1 MLEAVAAFTRCFN
14 ALDAHV
20 EMSAVLSA
28 PPPRTMT
35 ARRLGHLGRA
45 VSSTHGRAAAAAA
58 PAERVAL
65 CDGVPV
71 RPAPSLDAR
80 RSRSVRRETP
90 RAPGTARR
98 RLRAAALALLDAL
111 SERPAVLF
119 AALPSDDRHHLLA
132 LLARRLEHSATAV
145 RLSPS
150 GRVRAAD
157 AHSAVGMLRRLTLSG
172 GDQDGAT
179 YAWMMGALLAEVAP
193 VTARSVG
200 AHYDAPTTAR
210 MCASLPRLAL
220 IGAASA
226 PQQRAHLDA
235 RKPDLHRHTP
245 RAWAPCWARRAAAC
259 TERPA
264 ALKMARSIAC
274 SGAPCSP

>member
-1 MLEAVAAFTRCFN
+1 M
-14 ALDAHV
+14 
-20 EMSAVLSA
+20 
-28 PPPRTMT
+28 
-35 ARRLGHLGRA
+35 
-45 VSSTHGRAAAAAA
+45 
-58 PAERVAL
+58 
-65 CDGVPV
+65 
-71 RPAPSLDAR
+71 
-80 RSRSVRRETP
+80 
-90 RAPGTARR
+90 
-98 RLRAAALALLDAL
+98 
-111 SERPAVLF
+111 LF
-119 AALPSDDRHHLLA
+119 AALPSDDRHQLLA

-179 YAWMMGALLAEVAP
+179 YAWIMGALLDEVAP

-210 MCASLPRLAL
+210 MCASLLRLAL

-245 RAWAPCWARRAAAC
+245 RAWERRAAAC

>member
-1 MLEAVAAFTRCFN
+1 
-14 ALDAHV
+14 
-20 EMSAVLSA
+20 
-28 PPPRTMT
+28 
-35 ARRLGHLGRA
+35 
-45 VSSTHGRAAAAAA
+45 
-58 PAERVAL
+58 
-65 CDGVPV
+65 
-71 RPAPSLDAR
+71 
-80 RSRSVRRETP
+80 
-90 RAPGTARR
+90 
-98 RLRAAALALLDAL
+98 
-111 SERPAVLF
+111 VLF

-210 MCASLPRLAL
+210 MCASLLGLAL

-235 RKPDLHRHTP
+235 RKPDLLRVLVGIATRP
-245 RAWAPCWARRAAAC
+245 VPWRRVG
-259 TERPA
+259 RDSRK
-264 ALKMARSIAC
+264 LARSDQQRPRRR
-274 SGAPCSP
+274 GR